1 MFRYVLTIAL
11 SAQSCAILDG
21 YKDNQHSWY
30 AEALTD
36 VEKELVDR
44 GQTIEWK
51 FDAIRKKG
59 KLIIMKGD
67 PKFGKYN
74 FVEVGNWEELIDYSR
89 GDFVRGQMCIKT
101 MFDDY
106 GNILS
111 RTVHEKRR
119 RDSEFHNSEIWT
131 SEIKVFDTDS
141 ILLQHIKTFN
151 KDSIQTSEF
160 TLGVLNRKQNLSD
173 RLKTKIRIGRELI
186 FDDVGN
192 VKKETYYQYKDKVE
206 AK

>member
-1 MFRYVLTIAL
+1 
-11 SAQSCAILDG
+11 
-21 YKDNQHSWY
+21 
-30 AEALTD
+30 
-36 VEKELVDR
+36 
-44 GQTIEWK
+44 
-51 FDAIRKKG
+51 
-59 KLIIMKGD
+59 MKGD